1 MSINHTSVL
10 IVARSGSLRDGLRAL
25 LTTSRRIELLGEAED
40 EAEVLRIVAEGR
52 PAVVLLDASL
62 APGGARALLDQ
73 IREISPETRRVVLAE
88 TVQQKKEIE
97 APGAAVVLLH
107 GSPAATLLL
116 TVEGYLSGP
125 EEQAT
130 G

>member
-1 MSINHTSVL
+1 MSTNHASVL

-25 LTTSRRIELLGEAED
+25 MTTSRRIELLEEAED

-62 APGGARALLDQ
+62 SPGSVRALLDQ
-73 IREISPETRRVVLAE
+73 IKLASPGTRRVVLAE
-88 TVQQKKEIE
+88 TVQQKQEIE
-97 APGAAVVLLH
+97 APGTEIVLLH
-107 GSPAATLLL
+107 GAPAATLLL
-116 TVEGYLSGP
+116 TVEAFLPGP
-125 EEQAT
+125 EEQVT